1 VAVRWRRRILR
12 LVPNPLLSDKV
23 LARETP
29 DTQAGWAAPP
39 QQPIPPAPDAVSPW
53 VPARDYATMTVS
65 GSVTATAVLLIL
77 LIGAA
82 FFGWNAVEVNP
93 LVVEFPGWLLVPMLG
108 ALVLGI
114 VTAFRPHWARV
125 TAPLYAVGMGVA
137 VGGISHVYE
146 SQWNGIVMQAAGLTV
161 GVLAVML
168 FLFATRMIRA
178 TEKFR
183 VVVICATGAICLVY
197 VFDLVLR
204 LFGADMPFIH
214 DAGAFGILFSLA
226 VVVIASLNLILDFD
240 FIEKGVAAGAPKHLE
255 WYAAFG
261 LLVTLVWVYLEML
274 RLLSKLRR

>member
-1 VAVRWRRRILR
+1 M
-12 LVPNPLLSDKV
+12 PNPLLSDKV

-29 DTQAGWAAPP
+29 ATEAGWAAPP

-53 VPARDYATMTVS
+53 VPVRDYATMTVS

-77 LIGAA
+77 LVGAA

-93 LVVEFPGWLLVPMLG
+93 LVVELPGWLFAPFLVAIG
-108 ALVLGI
+108 AAIATIL
-114 VTAFRPHWARV
+114 RPRWAPF
-125 TAPLYAVGMGVA
+125 TAPVFAIAEGVVVGA
-137 VGGISHVYE
+137 ISHVYE
-146 SQWNGIVMQAAGLTV
+146 AEWNGIVMQAAGLTV

-168 FLFATRMIRA
+168 VLFATRMIKA

-183 VVVICATGAICLVY
+183 IIVICATGAICLVY
-197 VFDLVLR
+197 LFDLVLR
-204 LFGADMPFIH
+204 LFGSDVPFVH

-240 FIEKGVAAGAPKHLE
+240 FIEKGVAAGAPKRLE
-255 WYAAFG
+255 WYAGFG
-261 LLVTLVWVYLEML
+261 LLITLVWVYLEML